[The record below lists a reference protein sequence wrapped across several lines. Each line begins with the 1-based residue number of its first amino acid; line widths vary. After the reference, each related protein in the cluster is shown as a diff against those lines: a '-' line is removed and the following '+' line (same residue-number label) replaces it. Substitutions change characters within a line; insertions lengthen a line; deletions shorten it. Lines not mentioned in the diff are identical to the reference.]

1 MCCCYSKFRQIPN
14 WFSVFLSSSI
24 LASSSCI
31 SLCYQVDS
39 GVNVTFLDSQYLR
52 YPVTKIFAKTE
63 FVPFL
68 NKLIPGPG
76 WHTPTKVPWLWLIRR
91 FPRLFS
97 FKIALRSQPV
107 SPASRTPNIRHQVI
121 VLQSAL
127 VARSN
132 SSSLVHL
139 QSMKGSAFYN
149 VFTWGFKAPALHWLT
164 PLTWGEYI
172 SVWTLQSENLT
183 VKLNCQV
190 SFQLCSQTFKCSDIK
205 NKTFSH
211 KTFLS

>member
-107 SPASRTPNIRHQVI
+107 SPASSSPNIRHQVI

-132 SSSLVHL
+132 SSLVAKHERVSLL
-139 QSMKGSAFYN
+139 QRVYMRIQSPSL
-149 VFTWGFKAPALHWLT
+149 TLTDPADLRGIYFSLN
-164 PLTWGEYI
+164 P
-172 SVWTLQSENLT
+172 SVW
-183 VKLNCQV
+183 KLDCET
-190 SFQLCSQTFKCSDIK
+190 QLPS
-205 NKTFSH
+205 
-211 KTFLS
+211 